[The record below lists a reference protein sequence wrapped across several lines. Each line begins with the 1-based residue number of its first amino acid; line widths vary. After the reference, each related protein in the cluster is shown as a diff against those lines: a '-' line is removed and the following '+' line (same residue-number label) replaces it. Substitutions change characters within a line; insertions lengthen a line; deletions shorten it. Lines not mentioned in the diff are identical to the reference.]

1 MRIYRIPT
9 QIQAH
14 SRFFR
19 VSFVIAMRFDPGQ
32 ERRKFSTGQFNPPF
46 RRFGKVKGTAF
57 QALHPDR
64 KAISLPLQ
72 NLHHLTTATE
82 KYESVT
88 RFRLL
93 LNIFFHRSR
102 KAVKRFAHADRRG
115 AVVELYCSAE
125 TEHANVL
132 NTVKTLSKVA

>member
-1 MRIYRIPT
+1 
-9 QIQAH
+9 
-14 SRFFR
+14 
-19 VSFVIAMRFDPGQ
+19 MRFDPGQ
-32 ERRKFSTGQFNPPF
+32 ERCKFSTGQFNPPF

-57 QALHPDR
+57 QALHPNR

-72 NLHHLTTATE
+72 NLHHFATATE

-102 KAVKRFAHADRRG
+102 KAVKRFAHADRRAWPYAYDLFPDADIEMARINYKG
-115 AVVELYCSAE
+115 ADPADQL
-125 TEHANVL
+125 
-132 NTVKTLSKVA
+132 

>member
-1 MRIYRIPT
+1 MGREGRDYWEA
-9 QIQAH
+9 QLSA
-14 SRFFR
+14 
-19 VSFVIAMRFDPGQ
+19 
-32 ERRKFSTGQFNPPF
+32 
-46 RRFGKVKGTAF
+46 
-57 QALHPDR
+57 
-64 KAISLPLQ
+64 
-72 NLHHLTTATE
+72 TATE